1 MRTLALL
8 AALLLAE
15 WAPVLFCLSLLGL
28 LVWLMPGWFWLVSL
42 GATAV
47 LFVGGY
53 LLRRHRD
60 NQGDVSD

>member
-28 LVWLMPGWFWLVSL
+28 LVWLMPGWFWIVCAV
-42 GATAV
+42 ATAV
-47 LFVGGY
+47 VLVFGY
-53 LLRRHRD
+53 LLRRRRD
-60 NQGDVSD
+60 DDGEVSD